1 MKIDDLITEAP
12 MGILKHAAKKLTS
25 FVPGSTG
32 ARAQG
37 ELDVGRVAN
46 QWKKD
51 YAHYLGQAGA
61 EGFGDTK
68 SFISFLKNLG
78 FTHQQMNKVFKGGG
92 FQTESIIYEAAL
104 TSKMID
110 TLMMR
115 AARVAAMARY
125 GAKQKLPKEPNPTAP
140 REPGAVDAVVGV
152 GQKAGQVGA
161 KLGQHAFN
169 YGKQFINQK
178 GASQTPKQRIEP
190 TMKNP
195 GDMADFLDFLKKQKA
210 DQTPKQRIEPT
221 FGTPEPA
228 PQPDQAPQ
236 KFEPARQAPKMKTR
250 PVTKYK

>member
-110 TLMMR
+110 TLMIR

-140 REPGAVDAVVGV
+140 RKPGAVDAAVDIGKAVVPGV
-152 GQKAGQVGA
+152 AKAAGQVGA
-161 KLGQHAFN
+161 KLGQKAFD
-169 YGKQFINQK
+169 YGKQIITTK

-190 TMKNP
+190 TMGTP
-195 GDMADFLDFLKKQKA
+195 VPAA
-210 DQTPKQRIEPT
+210 EPKQVLP
-221 FGTPEPA
+221 
-228 PQPDQAPQ
+228 
-236 KFEPARQAPKMKTR
+236 KFEPSRQAPKMKTKQ
-250 PVTKYK
+250 VTKYK